1 MQPTSY
7 PALNTTLNNLFK
19 LAILAMGIVYLAGC
33 FTPLHLHFDSIRYYN
48 IKDCIQYG
56 CAPDSF
62 AATDYLPYGYTAL
75 LILLSKLGILSS
87 FSITLVNCLYV
98 FAGLYFIKKIF
109 EKLVNPLLLIVLVL
123 FNWVLIKF
131 VTHPLSEMQYIFF
144 SCASLYCFH
153 LFREKKSFIHLA
165 LSFVFCILTILTR
178 TVGISLLPALFLG
191 VAWEYKDELTRLIR
205 KNKIAIVILLVA
217 GVGAVF
223 FAKQLKILDY
233 TNLLKGPLE
242 KGVGNF
248 VGENLRNHF
257 TELSEVFLNIPSNK
271 ILGYLPASI
280 GSKLF
285 IALGVLFFAW
295 FMYCTFARKS
305 EIPFYIRI
313 YLLFYSIIILNWPY
327 YDPRFW
333 VPILPLIVVVILRT
347 PFNTKPILKLFSRAY
362 LVVYVALGLFAAA
375 YSLYVSFNKERFA
388 KSHAKGVYRN
398 EYEIHFFGKPQTD
411 TATYID
417 NNVVDILNKY
427 D

>member
-1 MQPTSY
+1 MQPSTY
-7 PALNTTLNNLFK
+7 PVNNNVNNLFK
-19 LAILAMGIVYLAGC
+19 LAILAMGIVYIAGC
-33 FTPLHLHFDSIRYYN
+33 FTPLHIHFDSIRYYN

-56 CAPDSF
+56 CPAHSF

-75 LILLSKLGILSS
+75 LITLSKLGILGA

-98 FAGLYFIKKIF
+98 FAALFFVKKIF
-109 EKLVNPLLLIVLVL
+109 EQYGNTTLIILLVL

-153 LFREKKSFIHLA
+153 LFTKQKHFLYLGLSFIL
-165 LSFVFCILTILTR
+165 CILTILTR

-191 VAWEYKDELTRLIR
+191 VAWEYRDELTRIIK
-205 KNKIAIVILLVA
+205 KNKTALIILLLA

-223 FAKQLKILDY
+223 FARQLKIMDY

-257 TELSEVFLNIPSNK
+257 TELTEVFLNIPSNK
-271 ILGYLPASI
+271 VLTYLP
-280 GSKLF
+280 GSAGTWLF
-285 IALGVLFFAW
+285 IILGVLFFAW
-295 FMYCTFARKS
+295 LMYNTFSRRS
-305 EIPFYIRI
+305 QIPVYIRI

-333 VPILPLIVVVILRT
+333 VPVLPLIVVVILRT
-347 PFNTKPILKLFSRAY
+347 PFNSRPLLKLFSRAY
-362 LVVYVALGLFAAA
+362 LALYIALGLFAAA
-375 YSLYVSFNKERFA
+375 YSLYVGFNKERFA

-411 TATYID
+411 TATHID
-417 NNVVDILNKY
+417 NNVVEILNKY